1 MQNTREPIFD
11 QNTLLNLSLLF
22 CAMLSIML
30 MVIDQRTNK
39 LVPIKE
45 TGATLLYPILWIA
58 QTPID
63 TVGKIGAQFNDYE
76 TLLKE
81 NKEYQQ
87 RQLLINV
94 NLQKMAS
101 IEAENQ
107 RLRTLLK
114 ASVDLDEPSL
124 VAEILSV
131 DLDPYRNIVLL
142 NRGKRENVLVGQAI
156 IDPQGVV
163 GQIIEVSEFSSKAI
177 LIADPM
183 HLIPIQVN
191 RNGVRGLAAGI
202 GNLNALEIRNIQ
214 MHEKI
219 NADIQK
225 GDLLVTS
232 GLDGRFPAGHPV
244 AIVETVEYDVSRPF
258 AKITAK
264 PTVALDRIREVLIL
278 KKIRQQPTV
287 YPPTTVDTKPVV
299 AEADPSAKKNNR
311 TNARN
316 MRTNTP
322 SSEKKVIP

>member
-1 MQNTREPIFD
+1 
-11 QNTLLNLSLLF
+11 
-22 CAMLSIML
+22 
-30 MVIDQRTNK
+30 
-39 LVPIKE
+39 
-45 TGATLLYPILWIA
+45 
-58 QTPID
+58 
-63 TVGKIGAQFNDYE
+63 
-76 TLLKE
+76 
-81 NKEYQQ
+81 
-87 RQLLINV
+87 
-94 NLQKMAS
+94 
-101 IEAENQ
+101 
-107 RLRTLLK
+107 
-114 ASVDLDEPSL
+114 
-124 VAEILSV
+124 
-131 DLDPYRNIVLL
+131 
-142 NRGKRENVLVGQAI
+142 
-156 IDPQGVV
+156 
-163 GQIIEVSEFSSKAI
+163 
-177 LIADPM
+177 
-183 HLIPIQVN
+183 
-191 RNGVRGLAAGI
+191 
-202 GNLNALEIRNIQ
+202 